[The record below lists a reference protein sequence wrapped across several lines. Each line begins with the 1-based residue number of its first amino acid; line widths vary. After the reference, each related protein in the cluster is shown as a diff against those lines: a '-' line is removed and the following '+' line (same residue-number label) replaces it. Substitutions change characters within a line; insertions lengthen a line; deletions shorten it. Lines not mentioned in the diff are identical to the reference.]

1 MKVKLLST
9 LLFFSSQFSFSQTIK
24 AKVVFNNYA
33 VPKVEV
39 INVDTKTL
47 TVTDANGDFSIAI
60 KANDVLVFVSKEY
73 ELKKIAI
80 TPQTITKNNLIVEL
94 TLQPEELDEVLITKI
109 PSIKLS
115 SDAKWEQGKLDQ
127 YAVEKAAITP
137 KVVGVNMGTIE
148 NGMNLMRIGGL
159 ILKLFIKEKEEVP
172 ENKQQKI
179 EFTQLAKSSCDQNFY
194 IETLKL
200 KPEEIAL
207 FLQFCDADPKSKTIM
222 DNYNLLSMMDFLSA
236 KNSEFKKL

>member
-24 AKVVFNNYA
+24 GKVVFNNYA

-94 TLQPEELDEVLITKI
+94 ILQPEELDEVLITKI

-200 KPEEIAL
+200 KPEELAL

>member
-24 AKVVFNNYA
+24 GKVVFNNYA

-94 TLQPEELDEVLITKI
+94 ILQPEELDEVLITKI

>member
-24 AKVVFNNYA
+24 GKVVFNNYA

>member
-94 TLQPEELDEVLITKI
+94 ILQPEELDEVLITKI